1 MTNVVVPSSVE
12 VTGMTLLDSG
22 VGITPREEDMMGIEL
37 LQEGIVGLVEVEGA
51 AELYKVDLE
60 AS

>member
-1 MTNVVVPSSVE
+1 MTSVVVPSSVE

-22 VGITPREEDMMGIEL
+22 VGITPREEDMTGTEL
-37 LQEGIVGLVEVEGA
+37 LQEGIAGLVEVKGA

>member
-22 VGITPREEDMMGIEL
+22 VEITPREEDMMGIEL